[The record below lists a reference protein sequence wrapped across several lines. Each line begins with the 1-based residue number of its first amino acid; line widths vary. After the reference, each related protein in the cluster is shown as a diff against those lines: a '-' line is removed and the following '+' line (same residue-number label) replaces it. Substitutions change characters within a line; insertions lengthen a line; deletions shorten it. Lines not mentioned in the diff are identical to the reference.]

1 MMWAFP
7 NRAEGGVGQADG
19 RPDGWRGEAGVWW
32 AEVKASLAALFWSTV
47 LAIPYHSLGL
57 ASEGLPDAIVA
68 TAFWIW
74 AERPWQNLTTMVFGS
89 V

>member
-1 MMWAFP
+1 MWAFL
-7 NRAEGGVGQADG
+7 NQAEVGVGQTDG
-19 RPDGWRGEAGVWW
+19 RLDGRRGEVGVWW

-47 LAIPYHSLGL
+47 LAIPYHSSGL

-74 AERPWQNLTTMVFGS
+74 AERPRWNLTTMVFGS